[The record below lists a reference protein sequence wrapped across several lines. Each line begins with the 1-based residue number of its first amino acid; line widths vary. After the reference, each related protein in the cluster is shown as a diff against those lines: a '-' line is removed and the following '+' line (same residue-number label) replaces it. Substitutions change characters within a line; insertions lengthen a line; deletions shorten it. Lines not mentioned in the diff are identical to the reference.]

1 MRRVVV
7 SGIGVVSP
15 VGCGPTGF
23 WDRLVAGNSGIG
35 RIDRFDTAEYAS
47 QIGGQVQAFD
57 ANAFVPAKEQR
68 RMDLFSVYALG
79 AAKMAVDDAG
89 LVWEKEDRDRCGVA
103 VSAGIGGIAVLE
115 REHEVLR
122 TKGPRRVSPFC
133 VPMMITNMPAGL
145 IAIEHQLSGPNYAVV
160 TACASALHSIGFA
173 FRGIRDNDAD
183 IMIAGGSEASIT
195 PLSVAA
201 FAAMRALST
210 RNDDP
215 LHASRPFDKDR
226 DGFVIGEGSGLLVL
240 EEYEHA
246 RKRGA
251 RIYAEVGG
259 FGMSCDAFHMTAPR
273 DDGQGAMRAMKLAM
287 ADAGLNPADIDYVN
301 AHGTST
307 PLNDKIETL
316 AIKGA
321 LGESDARRVMIS
333 STKSMTGHLLGAAGG
348 FESAVCAKV
357 LQTGTIPPTVNY
369 TTPDPECDLDY
380 VPNAAR
386 QAPVRACLNNSLGFG
401 GHNACVAFKRI

>member
-7 SGIGVVSP
+7 TGLGVVSP
-15 VGCGPTGF
+15 VGCGPQVF
-23 WDRLVAGNSGIG
+23 WDRLTGGASGIK
-35 RIDRFDTAEYAS
+35 RIDRFDTSEFAS
-47 QIGGQVQAFD
+47 QIAGQVSDFNPD
-57 ANAFVPAKEQR
+57 EFVPAKEQR
-68 RMDLFSVYALG
+68 RMDLFSIYAM
-79 AAKMAVDDAG
+79 AAARMAVNDSG
-89 LVWEKEDRDRCGVA
+89 LALDKLDLNRCGVA

-115 REHEVLR
+115 REQEVLR

-145 IAIEHQLSGPNYAVV
+145 IAIDFQFGGPNYAVV

-173 FRGIRDNDAD
+173 FRGIRCGDAD
-183 IMIAGGSEASIT
+183 VMIAGGTEATIT
-195 PLSVAA
+195 PLSVSA

-215 LHASRPFDKDR
+215 LHASRPFDKER
-226 DGFVIGEGSGLLVL
+226 DGFVIGEGSGILLL

-246 RKRGA
+246 VKRGA
-251 RIYAEVGG
+251 RIYAEVAG
-259 FGMSCDAFHMTAPR
+259 FGMSCDAFHITAPR
-273 DDGQGAMRAMKLAM
+273 DDGDGAKRAMALAM
-287 ADAGLNPADIDYVN
+287 ADAGLNPGDIDYVN

-321 LGESDARRVMIS
+321 LGEAEARRVMIS

-357 LQTGTIPPTVNY
+357 FETGVIPPTVNY

-380 VPNAAR
+380 VPNQAR
-386 QAPVRACLNNSLGFG
+386 EVSIRACLNNSLGFG